1 MKSGNPFAGAQ
12 LVLKNGD
19 PIEQLRFGQGR
30 SLALSSSTGEFNASS
45 QKDLVQAITNLM
57 GAVNK
62 GEIVPAYQSALSSSE
77 QFAKDLQ
84 ERREV
89 LAAAYNDTSGKQW
102 AALGANIALQLQEQR
117 NREGFLRRIAVGQT
131 LRQGE
136 VARVAMPAWDAVAVI
151 ATSSSNVGYQMI
163 RNKVF
168 QPEEFEINANLRVEQ
183 LEIEQVSGD
192 ILEDVY
198 NQGLDAIM
206 VAEDRLWKRAADMT
220 VGVTNPLNY
229 IAGQLTTQILAQIR
243 QGVSDWNL
251 PATTAII
258 SNDFWSDVIG
268 SQDFAQFLDPVTKY
282 DLALNGHLGTLIG
295 LNLLTDAFRQ
305 PNQKVLSR
313 GEIYVVSSPENHAA
327 YTDRGGVR
335 STPTSGADTGNT
347 TRGWLMSEMFSFVLG
362 NPRSVSKGKRV

>member
-1 MKSGNPFAGAQ
+1 MKAGNPFAGAQ

-19 PIEQLRFGQGR
+19 PVEELRFGKSNMR
-30 SLALSSSTGEFNASS
+30 ALSASTGEFNANDSKELIRGITQLMQAVSS
-45 QKDLVQAITNLM
+45 
-57 GAVNK
+57 
-62 GEIVPAYQSALSSSE
+62 GEITRADQSALSSSE
-77 QFAKDLQ
+77 QHTKALQ

-89 LAAAYNDTSGKQW
+89 LASAYNDASGKQW
-102 AALGANIALQLQEQR
+102 AALGANLALQLQEQR
-117 NREGFLRRIAVGQT
+117 NREGFMRRIAVGQT

-136 VARVAMPAWDAVAVI
+136 IARVTLPAWDAVAVT
-151 ATSSSNVGYQMI
+151 ATSSAAVGYQMI
-163 RNKVF
+163 RNKIF
-168 QPEEFEINANLRVEQ
+168 QPEEFEINAALRVEQ

-206 VAEDRLWKRAADMT
+206 VAEDRLWKMAADKT
-220 VGVTNPLNY
+220 VGVVNPLNY
-229 IAGQLTTQILAQIR
+229 IAGQLTTQVLAQIR

-282 DLALNGHLGTLIG
+282 DLALHGNLGTLIG
-295 LNLLTDAFRQ
+295 MNLLTDAFRQ
-305 PNQKVLSR
+305 PNQKVLNR

-335 STPTSGADTGNT
+335 STPTSGADHGSTN
-347 TRGWLMSEMFSFVLG
+347 RGWLMSEMFSFVLA
-362 NPRSVSKGKRV
+362 NPRSVSKGRRV

>member
-1 MKSGNPFAGAQ
+1 MKAGNPFAGAQ

-19 PIEQLRFGQGR
+19 PVEELRFGKSNMR
-30 SLALSSSTGEFNASS
+30 ALSSSTGEFNAHD
-45 QKDLVQAITNLM
+45 QKELIRSITQLMQAT
-57 GAVNK
+57 AS
-62 GEIVPAYQSALSSSE
+62 GEIVPANQSALSSSE
-77 QFAKDLQ
+77 KFAKELQ

-89 LAAAYNDTSGKQW
+89 LASAYNDASGKQW
-102 AALGANIALQLQEQR
+102 AALGANLALQLQEQR
-117 NREGFLRRIAVGQT
+117 NREGFMRRIAVGQT

-136 VARVAMPAWDAVAVI
+136 IARVTLPAWDAVAVT
-151 ATSSSNVGYQMI
+151 ATSSASVGYQMI
-163 RNKVF
+163 RNKIF

-206 VAEDRLWKRAADMT
+206 VAEDRLWKMAADKT

-229 IAGQLTTQILAQIR
+229 IAGQLTTQVLAQIR

-282 DLALNGHLGTLIG
+282 DLALHGNLGTLIG
-295 LNLLTDAFRQ
+295 MNLLTDAFRQ
-305 PNQKVLSR
+305 PNQKVLNR

-335 STPTSGADTGNT
+335 STPTSGADHGNT
-347 TRGWLMSEMFSFVLG
+347 TRGWLMSEMFSFVLA
-362 NPRSVSKGKRV
+362 NPRSVSKGRRV